1 LVVGEAVVASGG
13 DHQLRQVCDG
23 PSGSWFGECGDRLG
37 DRVVGAV
44 EVVVPVAVAEAC
56 GGHATATASCQ
67 GWVEV
72 AGHTARVRVPHV
84 LDR

>member
-1 LVVGEAVVASGG
+1 VVGEAVVASGG

-56 GGHATATASCQ
+56 GGHATASCH
-67 GWVEV
+67 GWAEV

>member
-1 LVVGEAVVASGG
+1 VVGEAVVASGG

-23 PSGSWFGECGDRLG
+23 PSGSWFEECGDRLG

-56 GGHATATASCQ
+56 GGHATASCH
-67 GWVEV
+67 GWAEV

>member
-1 LVVGEAVVASGG
+1 VVGEAVVASGG

-44 EVVVPVAVAEAC
+44 EVVVPVAVA
-56 GGHATATASCQ
+56 TATASCQ